1 VFGNRKTTSLKP
13 GSPALLILKLLPV
26 SLLALRHFPDRIG
39 IPIANTVMD
48 QESLESNVLLQ
59 NAQNAVRGNEMPK
72 KVLLVDDSTTTLMM
86 EEMILKERTS
96 YECITAND
104 GLDAISRAVVEMP
117 DLVLMDV
124 VMPRMNGF
132 EACKRMRL
140 EKSLSQT
147 PIILVTTRGE
157 EEYVEAGFQS
167 GCNDYITKPINSFEL
182 VTLLQSYLGE

>member
-1 VFGNRKTTSLKP
+1 LIRFGQAIAITPWDRR
-13 GSPALLILKLLPV
+13 LIPWL
-26 SLLALRHFPDRIG
+26 SS
-39 IPIANTVMD
+39 NTLIFDLYTYEV
-48 QESLESNVLLQ
+48 
-59 NAQNAVRGNEMPK
+59 NEMPK

-86 EEMILKERTS
+86 EEMILKQRTS
-96 YECITAND
+96 YQCVTAKD
-104 GLDAISRAVVEMP
+104 GLDAISRAVVESP

-140 EKSLSQT
+140 EASLRET

-167 GCNDYITKPINSFEL
+167 GCNDYITKPIDSFEL
-182 VTLLQSYLGE
+182 VTLLHSYLGE

>member
-1 VFGNRKTTSLKP
+1 M
-13 GSPALLILKLLPV
+13 A
-26 SLLALRHFPDRIG
+26 
-39 IPIANTVMD
+39 
-48 QESLESNVLLQ
+48 
-59 NAQNAVRGNEMPK
+59 K

-86 EEMILKERTS
+86 EEMILKQRTA
-96 YECITAND
+96 YQTVTAKD
-104 GLDAISRAVVEMP
+104 GLDAIERAVEETP

-140 EKSLSQT
+140 ESSLKTT

-167 GCNDYITKPINSFEL
+167 GCNDYITKPINSREL
-182 VTLLQSYLGE
+182 VTLLQNYLGE

>member
-1 VFGNRKTTSLKP
+1 MS
-13 GSPALLILKLLPV
+13 
-26 SLLALRHFPDRIG
+26 
-39 IPIANTVMD
+39 
-48 QESLESNVLLQ
+48 
-59 NAQNAVRGNEMPK
+59 K
-72 KVLLVDDSTTTLMM
+72 KVLLVDDSSTTLMM
-86 EEMILKERTS
+86 EEMILKQQTN
-96 YECITAND
+96 YECVMAKD
-104 GLDAISRAVVEMP
+104 GLDAISRAVVEAP

-124 VMPRMNGF
+124 VMPRLNGF

-140 EKSLSQT
+140 EDSLRDT

>member
-1 VFGNRKTTSLKP
+1 M
-13 GSPALLILKLLPV
+13 A
-26 SLLALRHFPDRIG
+26 
-39 IPIANTVMD
+39 
-48 QESLESNVLLQ
+48 
-59 NAQNAVRGNEMPK
+59 K

-86 EEMILKERTS
+86 EEMILKRSTT
-96 YECITAND
+96 YECVTARD
-104 GLDAISRAVVEMP
+104 GMDAIDRAVEQQP

-140 EKSLSQT
+140 QSTLKQT

-167 GCNDYITKPINSFEL
+167 GCNDYITKPINSREL
-182 VTLLQSYLGE
+182 VTLLHSYLGE

>member
-1 VFGNRKTTSLKP
+1 M
-13 GSPALLILKLLPV
+13 A
-26 SLLALRHFPDRIG
+26 
-39 IPIANTVMD
+39 
-48 QESLESNVLLQ
+48 
-59 NAQNAVRGNEMPK
+59 K

-86 EEMILKERTS
+86 EEMILKQHTD
-96 YECITAND
+96 YQCVTAKD
-104 GLDAISRAVVEMP
+104 GLDAISRAVVESP

-140 EKSLSQT
+140 ESSLRET

-167 GCNDYITKPINSFEL
+167 GCNDYITKPINGFEL